1 MAMLLSCYGSFWG
14 LARDTIVLE
23 NLDCLSYTIYS
34 WTVNVLRVN
43 KNVSIILSES
53 YCTWNDDKFRR

>member
-1 MAMLLSCYGSFWG
+1 MTVLLSCYRSFWG

-34 WTVNVLRVN
+34 WDSKCVT
-43 KNVSIILSES
+43 
-53 YCTWNDDKFRR
+53 DKQKCFNNFIRKLLYLE

>member
-1 MAMLLSCYGSFWG
+1 MTMLLSCYGSFWG

-34 WTVNVLRVN
+34 WIVNVLRVN
-43 KNVSIILSES
+43 KM
-53 YCTWNDDKFRR
+53 FQ

>member
-1 MAMLLSCYGSFWG
+1 MAVLLSCYRSFWG

-34 WTVNVLRVN
+34 WYSKCVTGKQKCFNNFIRKL
-43 KNVSIILSES
+43 LYLE
-53 YCTWNDDKFRR
+53 